1 MKKILTFLTV
11 VFCMT
16 VFQPVQAQDALVVIT
31 HGAPSKAWNTSVLAL
46 EQQVTDALK
55 AKGLE
60 GKFSYVRVA
69 LMEFAS
75 PTIADVVKDCE
86 KKGIRRIYAVPLFI
100 APSSHSEQD
109 VPNILGLKCD
119 APTLATL
126 KEEKAQLVS
135 TDIHITVGPTLYYTD
150 TIKHIIADRV
160 SSLAKDK
167 KDCTFILLAHG
178 DLDYYPFYNRLLD
191 SAGRLVQQ
199 HTDIP
204 FGGYATVGMGQE
216 FYRDMLPAVQR
227 AAATGHKTI
236 LVQGIYLSSGVQEL
250 AMMGNMSQGHQQY
263 KDQFP
268 KNVDIVYSSEAL
280 LPDLRIA
287 AWIADRG
294 KEWLECR

>member
-1 MKKILTFLTV
+1 MKKIFTFLTMA
-11 VFCMT
+11 FCT
-16 VFQPVQAQDALVVIT
+16 ATFLPAKAQDALVVIA
-31 HGAPSKAWNTSVLAL
+31 HGAPAETWNTSVRAL
-46 EQQVTDALK
+46 EQQLPNALK

-60 GKFSYVRVA
+60 GRFSYVRVA

-86 KKGIRRIYAVPLFI
+86 QKGIRRIYAVPLFV

-135 TDIHITVGPTLYYTD
+135 TDIRVTIGPTLYYTD
-150 TIKHIIADRV
+150 TIKHIIASHV
-160 SSLAKDK
+160 ASLAKDR
-167 KDCTFILLAHG
+167 KDCAFILLAHG

-191 SAGRLVQQ
+191 STGRLVQQ
-199 HTDIP
+199 RTGIP
-204 FGGYATVGMGQE
+204 FGGYATVGMGQD
-216 FYRDMLPAVQR
+216 FYRDLLPAVQR
-227 AAATGHKTI
+227 AAATGRKTL
-236 LVQGIYLSSGVQEL
+236 LVQGIYLSSGVKEL
-250 AMMGNMSQGHQQY
+250 AMMGDRSQGHTQY

-268 KNVDIVYSSEAL
+268 KDVDIVYSSESL

-287 AWIADRG
+287 AWIADRA
-294 KEWLECR
+294 KEWLQSR